1 MQIIDPGI
9 YRPIAAIALH
19 KAVGFRG
26 ANPL

>member
-9 YRPIAAIALH
+9 YRPIAAIALQ